1 MNLKGADTVKLM
13 LDGPDPSLD
22 EIKEF
27 YRSMVK
33 NSSVDAKETF
43 QEEDVPR
50 NIQRG
55 VSDGKR

>member
-1 MNLKGADTVKLM
+1 MKLKGADTVKLI

-27 YRSMVK
+27 YGSMVK
-33 NSSVDAKETF
+33 NSSVDTKETF
-43 QEEDVPR
+43 QKDDVSQHV
-50 NIQRG
+50 QRG